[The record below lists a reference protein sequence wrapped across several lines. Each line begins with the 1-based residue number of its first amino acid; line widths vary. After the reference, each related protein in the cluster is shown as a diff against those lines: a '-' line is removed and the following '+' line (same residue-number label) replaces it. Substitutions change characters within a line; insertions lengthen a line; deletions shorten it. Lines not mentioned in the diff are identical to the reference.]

1 MQAANDS
8 PPPQDPPG
16 CVICICYYSMNNIVF
31 LVCILYDT
39 VVQYQL
45 LARVVVL
52 LYYVFEL
59 YNIRV
64 VLEYERMHIMHIMH
78 TTLVVC
84 IVIKSPS
91 CHRSVCQDRV
101 LLSPSRALHK
111 YTHGCINLMYAYY
124 QSRVVI
130 IFHAFYQLILLASSS
145 MYAMHRW
152 HSTYY
157 YYELLCTVGVVSAD
171 RCSYELVHR
180 C

>member
-59 YNIRV
+59 YNI
-64 VLEYERMHIMHIMH
+64 LEYERMHIMH
-78 TTLVVC
+78 TTLVEC

-157 YYELLCTVGVVSAD
+157 QYELLCTVGVVSAD